1 MCDNCTAKDT
11 CNFYE
16 KGADECVYDVLAQ
29 MAKCGKDEKN
39 EY

>member
-16 KGADECVYDVLAQ
+16 KGADECVYDVLA
-29 MAKCGKDEKN
+29 AAAGRKDDKK
-39 EY
+39 